1 MGRNV
6 VNRPRNPRKNEIP
19 RTVRGKIR
27 LATLVDPLSPIE
39 RSIRMAKVKGARNR
53 STELHV
59 AGCLIRSG
67 IRGWKRQPTSI
78 AGKPDFLFAEQRLAL
93 FIDGCFWHGCGRCNR
108 NLPRARR
115 EFWRAKIDA
124 NRTRDRKVRDLLRSQ
139 GYSVMR
145 VWEHSLRD
153 GRWLLRLRTML
164 AAAVD

>member
-1 MGRNV
+1 MGRQV
-6 VNRPRNPRKNEIP
+6 VNRPRKPRKKGIP
-19 RTVRGKIR
+19 KTARGEMR
-27 LATLVDPLSPIE
+27 LASQVDPLSPLE
-39 RSIRMAKVKGARNR
+39 RSIRMAKVKSALNR

-59 AGCLIRSG
+59 AARLIRSG
-67 IRGWKRQPTSI
+67 IRGWKRQPTTV
-78 AGKPDFLFAEQRLAL
+78 AGKPDFLFTEQRLAL

-124 NRTRDRKVRDLLRSQ
+124 NRTRDRKVRNLLRSQ

-164 AAAVD
+164 AAAVN

>member
-1 MGRNV
+1 MGRQV
-6 VNRPRNPRKNEIP
+6 VNRPRKKEIP
-19 RTVRGKIR
+19 RTGRGEIK
-27 LATLVDPLSPIE
+27 LASQVDPLSPIE
-39 RSIRMAKVKGARNR
+39 RSIRMAKVKSALNR

-59 AGCLIRSG
+59 AASLVRRG

-78 AGKPDFLFAEQRLAL
+78 AGKPDFVFTEQRLAL
-93 FIDGCFWHGCGRCNR
+93 FIDGCFWHGCRRCNR

-124 NRTRDRKVRDLLRSQ
+124 NRTRDRKVRNLLRSQ

-145 VWEHSLRD
+145 VWEHSLKD
-153 GRWLLRLRTML
+153 DRWLVRLQTIL